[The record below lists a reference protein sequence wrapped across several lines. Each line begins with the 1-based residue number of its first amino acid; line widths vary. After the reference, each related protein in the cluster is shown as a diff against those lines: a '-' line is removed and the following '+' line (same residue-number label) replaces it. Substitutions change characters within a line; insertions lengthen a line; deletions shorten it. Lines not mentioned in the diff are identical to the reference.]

1 MIVIGIDPGKSGG
14 IVSRNRQFVC
24 SADKMPATERDV
36 VNILRPLSATKE
48 VHCFLERVGAM
59 PGQGVTS
66 MFSFGQ
72 GYGFLRGCL
81 YCLKIPFEEV
91 TPQKW
96 QREFGLLR
104 TNKDETNTAKK
115 NRHKARAQ
123 QLFPDENVTHSI
135 ADALLIAEYG
145 LRVMAARSHHSAE

>member
-14 IVSRNRQFVC
+14 IAWRNELYMR
-24 SADKMPATERDV
+24 SEKMPATERDV
-36 VNILRPLSATKE
+36 VDVLRPLSLQTP
-48 VHCFLERVGAM
+48 VHCFIEAVGAM

-81 YCLKIPFEEV
+81 HCLDIRFEKV

-104 TNKDETNTAKK
+104 TDKAETNTAKK
-115 NRHKARAQ
+115 NRHKAKAQ
-123 QLFPDENVTHSI
+123 QLFPGTNVTHAI

-145 LRVMAARSHHSAE
+145 VRVTAARSR